1 MIRPHIQTLTRSTQV
16 RIKSFLLIP
25 VIHGEAQ
32 AIWGYMISAREVMSS
47 DTKFSIPHTVLTAAI
62 LSDLKWA
69 HGLGQHLWL
78 RMKTR
83 DDIWNIMEKATVSPP
98 PHLGQDRGAFYGRRW
113 MSQGPEGS
121 DSNAELCILCWP
133 DPRGASVCPLTLPPP
148 LSPCPWC
155 RPAEWGRGRPRTWT
169 AVLLPGLNEPMS

>member
-1 MIRPHIQTLTRSTQV
+1 MMTRPHIQTLTRSTQV

-32 AIWGYMISAREVMSS
+32 AMWGYMIFAREVISS

-69 HGLGQHLWL
+69 HGLGQHLRL
-78 RMKTR
+78 RMKAR
-83 DDIWNIMEKATVSPP
+83 DEIWNIMEKATVSPP

-133 DPRGASVCPLTLPPP
+133 DPRGLLSAHWLCFPP
-148 LSPCPWC
+148 WV
-155 RPAEWGRGRPRTWT
+155 PAPD
-169 AVLLPGLNEPMS
+169 AGLQNEVEADLEPELQFFFLV